1 MNKGEKKV
9 VAILITVYNRKEKTC
24 ECLNRIKE
32 QQGLS
37 HISTDIYII
46 DGGSTDGTTELIKSD
61 YPQVHF
67 KVIEGV
73 YWNRGM
79 WHAWHWASSI
89 RNYDYYLWLNDD
101 TFIKDDCIASLL
113 EASLRKNDQAIIVGA
128 SVDSRTQ
135 SVITYGGRVGKGLV
149 IPCGEFSEVERFNG
163 NIVLVPDFVFRTLGN
178 LDYYFTHSKGDIDY
192 GKRARKA
199 GIEIWQVGKP
209 LGICDVHPRID
220 KWCDPDIPFSKRWKL
235 LNMPNGM
242 PPNETFHL
250 DKRHEGWCTAIVHY
264 CTTILHC
271 IFPSIWIALGKTKI
285 SQLG

>member
-220 KWCDPDIPFSKRWKL
+220 KWCDPDIPLSKRWKL

-250 DKRHEGWCTAIVHY
+250 DKRHEGWGTALVHY

-271 IFPSIWIALGKTKI
+271 IFPSIWIALGKTQI
-285 SQLG
+285 PQNG